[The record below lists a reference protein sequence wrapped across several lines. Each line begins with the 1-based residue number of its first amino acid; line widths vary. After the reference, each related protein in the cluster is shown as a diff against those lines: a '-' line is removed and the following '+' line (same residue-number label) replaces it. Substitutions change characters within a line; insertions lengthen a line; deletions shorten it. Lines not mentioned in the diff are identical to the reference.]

1 MKFKTTVIL
10 VAVFAALLVFVLLF
24 ESKSKGKKEEEKK
37 LVDLSSADVEKM
49 SLKKEDETIA
59 FSKDEK
65 GDWLITEPLEAK
77 ADTYEVNRLAE
88 DFSGLK
94 FERLAE
100 AEAADQAKYEIPKKE
115 LTLWYKN
122 RPEPVKLLFGM
133 ENPIDN
139 TIFSKKE
146 GDPRIVLLATNLKT
160 QLEKKVFDFRQKD
173 IFKFE
178 PEDVAG
184 LKLRAKDIAWEVRKK
199 DDGWFFQAPLAALAK
214 KSRVEDILRALSGM
228 RAKEFVA
235 ETKTDEEIAKFG
247 LKDAEYSVSL
257 SLPSKDQEATFF
269 LHKEDDKVYV
279 TTSLSPKIILAEGQ
293 VITDIEKNV
302 EDIREKAVLVFN
314 SWEADK
320 VRVKRGD
327 LVLTVVKNAEDKW
340 LFEDGGK
347 EADSSKLETFIR
359 KIEGLEAAE
368 FVDAP
373 ANLQEY
379 GLAPPQVEVTVWT
392 KSGEKETEFQVLFG
406 TEDQEKKQ
414 VVAKNP
420 KLEYLFRVDSSVLGD
435 FPKEVKDWTPAP
447 LEDKSDE
454 KKEEK
459 KGDDQ

>member
-10 VAVFAALLVFVLLF
+10 VAVFAALLAFILLF
-24 ESKSKGKKEEEKK
+24 ESKSKGKKDEEKK
-37 LVDLSSADVEKM
+37 LVDLASADVEKM

-59 FSKDEK
+59 FKKDEK
-65 GDWLITEPLEAK
+65 GDWLIIEPLEAK
-77 ADTYEVNRLAE
+77 ADSYEVNRLAE
-88 DFSGLK
+88 DFSSLK
-94 FERLAE
+94 FERLVE
-100 AEAADQAKYEIPKKE
+100 PEAADQAKYGIPKKE

-146 GDPRIVLLATNLKT
+146 GDPRIVLLASHLKT

-178 PEDVAG
+178 PGDVAG
-184 LKLRAKDIAWEVRKK
+184 LKLRAKDIAWELRKK
-199 DDGWFFQAPLAALAK
+199 DEDWYFQPPLAALAK
-214 KSRVEDILRALSGM
+214 KSRVEDILRALSGV

-235 ETKTDEEIAKFG
+235 ETKTDEQLAQFG

-257 SLPSKDQEATFF
+257 SLPSRDQETSFF
-269 LHKEDDKVYV
+269 LHKTDEKVYV
-279 TTSLSPKIILAEGQ
+279 TTSLSPKIVLAEGQ
-293 VITDIEKNV
+293 VITDIEKKV
-302 EDIREKAVLVFN
+302 EDIREKAVVVFN

-327 LVLTVVKNAEDKW
+327 LVIAVGKNAEGRW

-347 EADSSKLETFIR
+347 EADNSKVETFIR
-359 KIEGLEAAE
+359 KIESLEAAE
-368 FVDAP
+368 IIDAP
-373 ANLQEY
+373 SGLQEY
-379 GLAPPQVEVTVWT
+379 GLAPAQAEVTIWT
-392 KSGEKETEFQVLFG
+392 KSGEKEKEFQVLLG
-406 TEDQEKKQ
+406 SENQEKKQ
-414 VVAKNP
+414 VVAKNA

-435 FPKEVKDWTPAP
+435 LPKKAEDWTTSPPAEKP
-447 LEDKSDE
+447 EE

-459 KGDDQ
+459 KGENS

>member
-347 EADSSKLETFIR
+347 EADKSKVETFIR

-368 FVDAP
+368 FIDAP
-373 ANLQEY
+373 AGLQEY
-379 GLAPPQVEVTVWT
+379 GLATPQVEVTVWT
-392 KSGEKETEFQVLFG
+392 KSGEKEKEFQVLFG

-414 VVAKNP
+414 LVVKNP
-420 KLEYLFRVDSSVLGD
+420 KFEYLFRVDSSVLGD
-435 FPKEVKDWTPAP
+435 FPKAVKDWTPAP
-447 LEDKSDE
+447 PEDKSDE